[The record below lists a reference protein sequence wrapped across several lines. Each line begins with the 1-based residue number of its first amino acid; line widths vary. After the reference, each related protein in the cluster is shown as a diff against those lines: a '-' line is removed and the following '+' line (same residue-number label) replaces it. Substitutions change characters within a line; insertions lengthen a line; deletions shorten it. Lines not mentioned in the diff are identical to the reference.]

1 MRIVIKCNYSK
12 RVSKI
17 RLASILKLC
26 FWPALKIDKL
36 TIISA
41 NEENIS
47 KSISKKF
54 QNCLEDF
61 RSKKFS
67 EIVWI
72 FVQGHFVVQL
82 VVETKLTVILPF
94 ATLKTVFQKKKISSF
109 NEEAVCTK
117 M

>member
-1 MRIVIKCNYSK
+1 
-12 RVSKI
+12 
-17 RLASILKLC
+17 
-26 FWPALKIDKL
+26 LKIDKQDKL
-36 TIISA
+36 TILAA
-41 NEENIS
+41 NGENIS

-61 RSKKFS
+61 CSKKFS

-94 ATLKTVFQKKKISSF
+94 ATLKTVFQKKKYF
-109 NEEAVCTK
+109 K
-117 M
+117 FQ

>member
-12 RVSKI
+12 RISKI
-17 RLASILKLC
+17 RLASILFLC
-26 FWPALKIDKL
+26 FWPALKIDKQDKL
-36 TIISA
+36 TIFSA

-54 QNCLEDF
+54 QNCWEDF

-82 VVETKLTVILPF
+82 VVETKLTVILSF
-94 ATLKTVFQKKKISSF
+94 ATLKTGFHKKKYF
-109 NEEAVCTK
+109 K
-117 M
+117 FQ